1 MFLTKYNPLKELSE
15 LERKVAGAFPSVT
28 LSHRFPSLGAEFP
41 SLSFKEDLMGFS
53 PVVNTREGEFAYH
66 IEVDL
71 PGVEKEDIK
80 VDVKDNVLS
89 ISGERKHKEEVK
101 KDDYYKLESSYGKF
115 ERSFTLPKGVDAEN
129 IQAASEKGVLEVTI
143 PKIKTEVENV
153 QKITV
158 Q

>member
-15 LERKVAGAFPSVT
+15 LERKIES
-28 LSHRFPSLGAEFP
+28 RFPSLSTSFP
-41 SLSFKEDLMGFS
+41 SVSFESDLMGFS

-66 IEVDL
+66 VEADL

-80 VDVKDNVLS
+80 VDVKDNILT

-101 KDDYYKLESSYGKF
+101 RDDYYKLESSYGKF

-129 IQAASEKGVLEVTI
+129 IQASSDKGVLEVTI
-143 PKIKTEVENV
+143 PKLKTEVEKAK
-153 QKITV
+153 KIEV
-158 Q
+158 K

>member
-15 LERKVAGAFPSVT
+15 LERKIES
-28 LSHRFPSLGAEFP
+28 RFPSLSTSFP
-41 SLSFKEDLMGFS
+41 SVSFESDLMGFS

-66 IEVDL
+66 VEADL

-80 VDVKDNVLS
+80 VDVKDNILT

-101 KDDYYKLESSYGKF
+101 RDDYYKLESSYGKL

-129 IQAASEKGVLEVTI
+129 IQASSDKGVLEVTI
-143 PKIKTEVENV
+143 PKLKTEVEKAK
-153 QKITV
+153 KIQV
-158 Q
+158 K